1 MKLNFKMLA
10 ISFASLFLF
19 SCSSDSPAPN
29 NEPVKDDFSYL
40 SVNFSGKINKIGN
53 NSGKLTPYAQF
64 EGLTSNTINLS
75 TVVTNSDKI
84 FLIEHYPPNDKLF
97 IFDRNT
103 KTTTSKKLI
112 YPIEIKGQ
120 EPTMVSLTWD
130 DSKKLLYGIVVG
142 TPYLGTFKDN
152 SYFVK
157 VDPNTFEVTYSGLNF
172 DQTASISTFFT
183 GSKIYSSYPNIDTF
197 EIDVENNTAKKVLF
211 KNAKFSFTKAAVYN
225 NNTIYCLKNIAGT
238 VNVTITKINLS
249 DNTYEDLL
257 SNMGLTD
264 AMPNGAGFIDKTTNE
279 YVCYIVKDGYFC
291 LAKFNILTKE
301 FKYFKL
307 TSDASIDNNLVIID
321 KVNN

>member
-1 MKLNFKMLA
+1 MKLTFKTLA
-10 ISFASLFLF
+10 TSFASLFLL
-19 SCSSDSPAPN
+19 SCSSDSPSTN
-29 NEPVKDDFSYL
+29 NELVKDDFNYL

-75 TVVTNSDKI
+75 TIVSNSEKI

-112 YPIEIKGQ
+112 YPSQIMGE
-120 EPTMVSLTWD
+120 EPTMVSLNWD
-130 DSKKLLYGIVVG
+130 DSKKILYGIVLG

-157 VDPNTFEVTYSGLNF
+157 IDPNTFEVTYKGLNF
-172 DQTASISTFFT
+172 DQTASISNFFN
-183 GSKIYSSYPNIDTF
+183 GSKIYSSYPTTDTF

-211 KNAKFSFTKAAVYN
+211 KNSKFTFSKAAVYD
-225 NNTIYCLKNIAGT
+225 NNTVYCLKNIAGT
-238 VNVTITKINLS
+238 AGVTITKINLI
-249 DNTYEDLL
+249 DYTYEDFL
-257 SNMGLTD
+257 STEGLG
-264 AMPNGAGFIDKTTNE
+264 NGMQNGSGFLDKSTNE
-279 YVCYIVKDGYFC
+279 YVCYMVKDGYFS
-291 LAKFNILTKE
+291 LVKFNILTKE
-301 FKYFKL
+301 YKYFKL
-307 TSDASIDNNLVIID
+307 TSNSSIDDNLVIID